1 MIANLLMAATLVVA
15 DALSTS
21 LASNVKGATGAVNA
35 TTPTVVENEIT
46 VHKISVGETQHYFT
60 PNSINALPGDIVMF
74 TFWPGNHSVIRAEYG
89 FPCVPYEDIQDNEL
103 QGFYSGIQTPG
114 ASDLAQGGVC
124 AIHVP
129 RKITASLTN
138 FAATCLE
145 LDGQHHVSGLLL
157 LWSTWKLCRMG
168 YVRRDQRRRKSRTRD
183 ANRDGKGRST
193 PWNLCADQV
202 LTVE

>member
-1 MIANLLMAATLVVA
+1 MIVTLLMAATLVVA

-89 FPCVPYEDIQDNEL
+89 FPCVPYEDIQDNEV
-103 QGFYSGIQTPG
+103 QGFYSGIQTPS
-114 ASDLAQGGVC
+114 ASDLAQVC
-124 AIHVP
+124 TVYVP
-129 RKITASLTN
+129 RKITASLIN
-138 FAATCLE
+138 LAATCLE
-145 LDGQHHVSGLLL
+145 FNGQHHVSGLLL

-168 YVRRDQRRRKSRTRD
+168 YVRRD
-183 ANRDGKGRST
+183 
-193 PWNLCADQV
+193 
-202 LTVE
+202 

>member
-1 MIANLLMAATLVVA
+1 MIATLLMAATLVVA

-21 LASNVKGATGAVNA
+21 PVSNVKGATGPVNA
-35 TTPTVVENEIT
+35 TTPTMVENEIT

-89 FPCVPYEDIQDNEL
+89 YPCVPYEDLQENEV
-103 QGFYSGIQTPG
+103 QGFYSGIQTPS
-114 ASDLAQGGVC
+114 ASDLVQGGVC
-124 AIHVP
+124 TVYVP

-138 FAATCLE
+138 FAAACLE
-145 LDGQHHVSGLLL
+145 LNGQHHVPGLLL

-168 YVRRDQRRRKSRTRD
+168 YVRRDQRRCRPRYRD
-183 ANRDGKGRST
+183 ANRDGKGRSKS
-193 PWNLCADQV
+193 
-202 LTVE
+202 

>member
-1 MIANLLMAATLVVA
+1 MAATLVVA

-89 FPCVPYEDIQDNEL
+89 FPCVPYEDLQDNEV
-103 QGFYSGIQTPG
+103 QGFYSGMRTPS
-114 ASDLAQGGVC
+114 ANDLAQGEVC
-124 AIHVP
+124 NNYML
-129 RKITASLTN
+129 RKITALLIN
-138 FAATCLE
+138 PAATCLE
-145 LDGQHHVSGLLL
+145 FNGQHHVLCLLL
-157 LWSTWKLCRMG
+157 LWSAWKLCRMG
-168 YVRRDQRRRKSRTRD
+168 YVRRDQRRCRPRYRD
-183 ANRDGKGRST
+183 ANRDGKGRSKS
-193 PWNLCADQV
+193 
-202 LTVE
+202 

>member
-1 MIANLLMAATLVVA
+1 MIAILLMAATLVVA

-21 LASNVKGATGAVNA
+21 LASSVKGATGPVNA

-89 FPCVPYEDIQDNEL
+89 FPCVPYEDLQDNEV
-103 QGFYSGIQTPG
+103 QGFYSGIQTPS
-114 ASDLAQGGVC
+114 ASDIAQGGVC
-124 AIHVP
+124 TVYVP
-129 RKITASLTN
+129 RKITASLIN
-138 FAATCLE
+138 LAATCLE
-145 LDGQHHVSGLLL
+145 LDGLLL
-157 LWSTWKLCRMG
+157 LWCTRKLCRMG
-168 YVRRDQRRRKSRTRD
+168 YVRRDKRRRESRTRN

-193 PWNLCADQV
+193 P
-202 LTVE
+202 